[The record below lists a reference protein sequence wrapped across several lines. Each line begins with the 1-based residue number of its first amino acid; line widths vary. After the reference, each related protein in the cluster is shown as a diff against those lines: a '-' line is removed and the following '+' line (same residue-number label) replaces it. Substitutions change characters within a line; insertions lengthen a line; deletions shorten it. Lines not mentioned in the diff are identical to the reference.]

1 MEISE
6 ECRKP
11 TYDLVKK
18 LRARRLRWAGQV
30 LREDLNQSL
39 VKQVLLAIV
48 GHESH
53 DLETNTKVKR
63 WPLLMDAPPFCE
75 YRGAAE
81 AGSRRTWASRV
92 RDLDP
97 VLSNNKKGYRA
108 RQVTTT
114 LNASA
119 KVWKAT
125 SDVHGGRFMM

>member
-1 MEISE
+1 MKGWNARCLAIITGREISE

-39 VKQVLLAIV
+39 IKQVLLAIV
-48 GHESH
+48 GH
-53 DLETNTKVKR
+53 DLETNTKIKR
-63 WPLLMDAPPFCE
+63 WSLLMDAPHFASTE
-75 YRGAAE
+75 ELQRLAADE
-81 AGSRRTWASRV
+81 HGWASRV

-97 VLSNNKKGYRA
+97 DLSNNKKGYMYRA

-114 LNASA
+114 
-119 KVWKAT
+119 
-125 SDVHGGRFMM
+125 F